1 MEMTVRFQR
10 RCWLEWC
17 ILAFGLPGL
26 IAAASGLVR
35 FAIPAAQHGPLEA
48 RYLLSLAGGVIA
60 EWIFVCAAWVFLR
73 ANRESFSSLGVW
85 GVGNWAGWTLA
96 LLAAA
101 LTIAG
106 NLRFFPRFGIPIS
119 YAFAPR
125 GAHLIAA
132 LATGITAGFCEEVL
146 FRALLMTDFK
156 RAGFGKAAQVIL
168 PGIAFGF
175 SHLGYTVHGFLA
187 GAGIM
192 IPTAILGMLWGVAYL
207 LGRRGLVPCMVAHFL
222 NDATA
227 LSWIGF
233 FMFKGSLG

>member
-1 MEMTVRFQR
+1 MTVRFQQR
-10 RCWLEWC
+10 RWLEWC

-26 IAAASGLVR
+26 IAAASGLVKL
-35 FAIPAAQHGPLEA
+35 AIPGAQHGSLEE

-60 EWIFVCAAWVFLR
+60 EWIFVLAAWLFLR

-85 GVGNWAGWTLA
+85 GIGNWAGWSLA
-96 LLAAA
+96 LVAAA
-101 LTIAG
+101 LTIAS
-106 NLRFFPRFGIPIS
+106 NLRFFPRMGIPIS
-119 YAFAPR
+119 YAFAPQ
-125 GAHLIAA
+125 GIHLTAS

-146 FRALLMTDFK
+146 FRAFLMTDFQ
-156 RAGFGKAAQVIL
+156 RAGYGKVAQVIL

-175 SHLGYTVHGFLA
+175 SHLGYTVHGFVA

-207 LGRRGLVPCMVAHFL
+207 LGRRCLVPCMVAHFL

-233 FMFKGSLG
+233 FMFKGTLG

>member
-1 MEMTVRFQR
+1 MTIRFQQ

-26 IAAASGLVR
+26 IAAASGLVKL
-35 FAIPAAQHGPLEA
+35 AIPGAQHGSLEE

-60 EWIFVCAAWVFLR
+60 EWIFVLAAWLFLR

-85 GVGNWAGWTLA
+85 GIGNWAGWSLA
-96 LLAAA
+96 LVAAA
-101 LTIAG
+101 LTIAS
-106 NLRFFPRFGIPIS
+106 NLRFFPRMGIPIS
-119 YAFAPR
+119 YAFAPQ
-125 GAHLIAA
+125 GVHLIAS

-146 FRALLMTDFK
+146 FRAVLMTDFQ
-156 RAGFGKAAQVIL
+156 RAGYGKVAQVIL

-175 SHLGYTVHGFLA
+175 SHLGYTVHGFVA
-187 GAGIM
+187 GAGI
-192 IPTAILGMLWGVAYL
+192 IVPTAILGMLWGVAYL
-207 LGRRGLVPCMVAHFL
+207 LGRRCLVPCMVAHFL

-233 FMFKGSLG
+233 FMFKGTLG